1 MPPPEF
7 HLRVNDDPV
16 QRNRQLQEQ
25 HHCREPPQS
34 RHARILIE
42 PAQKRKYLS
51 LPPRA
56 LTIAAFQRRIQA
68 GRIPNKRCGMPQS
81 QPWAKVN
88 QEKLSDV
95 ISRQMVSGE
104 EATLA
109 RILLARGAVVP
120 RHEHRSE
127 QYTMILSGALKF
139 VFDDGETTVHAGEM
153 LLIPAFVPHSA
164 EALED
169 TVDIDFFA
177 PRREEWIRGDDAY
190 LRRGVK
196 KD

>member
-1 MPPPEF
+1 MVE
-7 HLRVNDDPV
+7 
-16 QRNRQLQEQ
+16 
-25 HHCREPPQS
+25 
-34 RHARILIE
+34 A
-42 PAQKRKYLS
+42 
-51 LPPRA
+51 
-56 LTIAAFQRRIQA
+56 T
-68 GRIPNKRCGMPQS
+68 
-81 QPWAKVN
+81 PWAKVKN
-88 QEKLSDV
+88 EKLSEV

-109 RILLARGAVVP
+109 RILLTRGAIVP
-120 RHEHRSE
+120 RHHHRSE

-153 LLIPAFVPHSA
+153 LLIPAHVPHAA

-190 LRRGVK
+190 LRRGVTK
-196 KD
+196 E

>member
-1 MPPPEF
+1 
-7 HLRVNDDPV
+7 
-16 QRNRQLQEQ
+16 
-25 HHCREPPQS
+25 
-34 RHARILIE
+34 
-42 PAQKRKYLS
+42 
-51 LPPRA
+51 
-56 LTIAAFQRRIQA
+56 
-68 GRIPNKRCGMPQS
+68 MPQS
-81 QPWAKVN
+81 QPWSKVN

-95 ISRQMVSGE
+95 ISRQMVSGK